1 HCSLCNVCIMVMDHH
16 CVWINNCVGQQNLR
30 YFIAFLASFIAMS
43 WYGAWLIWYIFCQKL
58 DDAGIATFAYYDPS
72 VGRQVT
78 MSWVQSFQYTISL
91 QPLLGALGL
100 LLVLISPAVLAFLA
114 YAIYLVFL
122 GVTSNEADKWQDLH
136 EWIKDGCA
144 YWEPLSASTHEYVQ
158 RHNPCQT
165 IPNRRIRIIEQ
176 IDSSLASQ
184 GFALV
189 NSLDEVDNMYDQGW
203 WANLSHGLW
212 SARFSY
218 RKVKKA
224 L

>member
-1 HCSLCNVCIMVMDHH
+1 PARSKHCSLCNVCIMAMDHH

-30 YFIAFLASFIAMS
+30 YFIGFLI
-43 WYGAWLIWYIFCQKL
+43 
-58 DDAGIATFAYYDPS
+58 DDAGIATFSYYDPA
-72 VGRQVT
+72 VGHQVT

-100 LLVLISPAVLAFLA
+100 LLVLISPAVLAFLV

-144 YWEPLSASTHEYVQ
+144 YWEPITASTHEYVHQ
-158 RHNPCQT
+158 HNPCQA
-165 IPNRRIRIIEQ
+165 IPDRRIRIIEAPDQ
-176 IDSSLASQ
+176 TPVPQSC
-184 GFALV
+184 ALV
-189 NSLDEVDNMYDQGW
+189 SSLDEVDNMYDQGW
-203 WANLSHGLW
+203 WANLGHALW

-218 RKVKKA
+218 GEAKKA